1 MIIIIDRT
9 IIPTNYDTR
18 DTRETVIKKEKKNG
32 KTGDTYF

>member
-18 DTRETVIKKEKKNG
+18 DTRETVIKKERKK
-32 KTGDTYF
+32 KW